1 MHRKNRCI
9 FDILDMLTTSL
20 SKGLNYA
27 QITVHYLQ
35 INQTRGTVMNMQPIT
50 TERLQLKPIHV
61 EDATGLYEIWSDSKV
76 TKHMNIAA
84 FTDVKQAEE
93 MITLLQ
99 ELGQEGKACR
109 WTIQLKANDSIIGS
123 CGFNYLDFENERAE
137 IGYELGYPYWGNG
150 YITEALQALLSF
162 GFQEL
167 GLNRIEA
174 KVEPEN
180 ANSVKV
186 LKKLRFVEEGL
197 LRQYEKSKGVP
208 VDLHMFSLL
217 RREWAMSGSP
227 LKK

>member
-1 MHRKNRCI
+1 
-9 FDILDMLTTSL
+9 
-20 SKGLNYA
+20 
-27 QITVHYLQ
+27 
-35 INQTRGTVMNMQPIT
+35 MNMQPIT